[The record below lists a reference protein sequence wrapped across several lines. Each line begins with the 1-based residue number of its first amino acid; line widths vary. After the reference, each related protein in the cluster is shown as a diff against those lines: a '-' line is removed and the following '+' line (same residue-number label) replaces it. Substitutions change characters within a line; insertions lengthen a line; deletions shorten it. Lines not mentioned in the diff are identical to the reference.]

1 MDRVDNSLQG
11 KVCLVTGAAR
21 GIGAAVARA
30 AAARGA
36 RVAVNYYSSHNEAMT
51 LIAELEEY
59 GYHALALQA
68 DISNEQEVSRLFAE
82 IRSNMGEVDLLVN
95 NAGLNL
101 RSLVQDTSA
110 AEWDRLMSVNLR
122 GAFLCCKEVL
132 PYMIR
137 KQYGRIVNIASSQGI
152 DGASFEAVYAASKG
166 GLIAFTKSLG
176 SEVAPS
182 GITVNAIAPG
192 PVATN
197 MIYSQL
203 DEEDM
208 RTLLDELPAGRLA
221 APEEIASACVFL
233 LSRDAAYI
241 NAQVLCIDGGWK
253 AR

>member
-1 MDRVDNSLQG
+1 MDQYNSLEG
-11 KVCLVTGAAR
+11 LVCFVTGAGR
-21 GIGAAVARA
+21 VIGAGVAGA

-36 RVAVNYYSSHNEAMT
+36 RVAVNYNSSAKEART
-51 LIAELEEY
+51 LIAELQQY
-59 GYHALALQA
+59 GYTAVALQG
-68 DISNEQEVSRLFAE
+68 DIGSEQEVARLFTE
-82 IRSNMGEVDLLVN
+82 IRSTMGEVDLLVN
-95 NAGLNL
+95 NAGVTL
-101 RSLVQDTSA
+101 RSLVQDTSS
-110 AEWDRLMSVNLR
+110 AEWDRIMNVNLK

-137 KQYGRIVNIASSQGI
+137 KKYGRIVNIASTQGI
-152 DGASFEAVYAASKG
+152 NGASLEAAYAASKG
-166 GLIAFTKSLG
+166 GLIAFTKALG

-192 PVATN
+192 PVATD
-197 MIYSQL
+197 MIYSNL
-203 DEEDM
+203 DGEDIKI
-208 RTLLDELPAGRLA
+208 LLDELPAGRMA